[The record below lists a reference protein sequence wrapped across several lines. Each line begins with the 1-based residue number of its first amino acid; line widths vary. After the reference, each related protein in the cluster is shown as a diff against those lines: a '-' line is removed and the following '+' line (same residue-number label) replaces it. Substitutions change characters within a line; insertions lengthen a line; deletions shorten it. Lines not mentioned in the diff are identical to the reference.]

1 MASLSKCDSGG
12 VMANIAVV
20 GCGNTGQK
28 LAESLQDKM
37 PEADFV
43 VANHFAKG
51 ETSTVPNRINT
62 RLKRR
67 LTEDELTQFE
77 TDISKFKRH
86 VQPGDTY
93 WWWRNKQGYRYPGYV
108 DQIFCGIVLVRGQD
122 IVATVSNGFPAHMVG
137 KYDGYP
143 ETIQQFEY

>member
-1 MASLSKCDSGG
+1 MAKIT
-12 VMANIAVV
+12 VI

-28 LAESLQDKM
+28 LAESLQPVM

-67 LTEDELTQFE
+67 LTEDELIQHE
-77 TDISKFKRH
+77 TDISKFKHH
-86 VQPGDTY
+86 VQPGD
-93 WWWRNKQGYRYPGYV
+93 
-108 DQIFCGIVLVRGQD
+108 
-122 IVATVSNGFPAHMVG
+122 A
-137 KYDGYP
+137 
-143 ETIQQFEY
+143 